1 MNLLIE
7 SVSHDGYHLLSLQ
20 GDIDTKTAPI
30 LFEALNE
37 LELSSIGDLR
47 IDMNSVGF
55 LSSAG
60 LRALLFAKQKMSN
73 QYRLILVGANN
84 EIIEVITKT
93 GLSDAVLIVS
103 SHDAI

>member
-1 MNLLIE
+1 MNLAIE
-7 SVSHDGYHLLSLQ
+7 SVSNDGYHLLSLE
-20 GDIDTKTAPI
+20 GDIDTKTAPE
-30 LFEALNE
+30 LFEALNK
-37 LELSSIGDLR
+37 LELASIGDLR

-73 QYRLILVGANN
+73 LNRLILIGANN

-93 GLSDAVLIVS
+93 GLADAVMLVT
-103 SHDAI
+103 SHDEI